1 VASSNFKQVAKTGV
15 KMKLRDLELKQDYIG
30 HTGLTVV
37 GLKDFLTGEKI
48 LDDKVFLPTLGLN
61 LQRDYCWNIQQKKE
75 FVLAFIRRVKI
86 PAFAF
91 VINNNTFQ
99 VIDGK
104 QRLNALLSFCRNEFA
119 LDNGLFFDDIEDKKH
134 LLGTG
139 RYGIVADVAFWEITD
154 LQKIE
159 WFNNINFKGTQQDIE
174 HFNKIQLAIKNKD
187 NK

>member
-1 VASSNFKQVAKTGV
+1 
-15 KMKLRDLELKQDYIG
+15 MKLRDLEFKQDYIT
-30 HTGLTVV
+30 HTGLTAA
-37 GLKDFLTGEKI
+37 GLNDFLTGKKI
-48 LDDKVFLPTLGLN
+48 LDDKVFLPSIGVN
-61 LQRDYCWNIQQKKE
+61 LQRDYCWCEQQKKE

-86 PAFAF
+86 PPFAF
-91 VINNNTFQ
+91 VVIDNGDNDIYQ

-104 QRLNALLSFCRNEFA
+104 QRLNTLLSFCRNEFA
-119 LDNGLFFDDIEDKKH
+119 LDNGLFFNDIEDKKH
-134 LLGTG
+134 LVGTG

-159 WFNNINFKGTQQDIE
+159 WFNNINFKGTPQDIE

>member
-1 VASSNFKQVAKTGV
+1 
-15 KMKLRDLELKQDYIG
+15 M
-30 HTGLTVV
+30 
-37 GLKDFLTGEKI
+37 
-48 LDDKVFLPTLGLN
+48 
-61 LQRDYCWNIQQKKE
+61 
-75 FVLAFIRRVKI
+75 
-86 PAFAF
+86 
-91 VINNNTFQ
+91 
-99 VIDGK
+99 
-104 QRLNALLSFCRNEFA
+104 
-119 LDNGLFFDDIEDKKH
+119 FFDDIEDKKH